1 MRKEYDFSNA
11 QPNPYVERLKQ
22 SVTIRLDS
30 RALEYFKDLSTRTG
44 IPYQTLI
51 NLYLRDCAL
60 NKRKLKLT
68 WKPPKRARS
77 NKRLK
82 LTGGDRSKGNGVL
95 CAREHELSFDEGCA
109 NWRVARSLS
118 AIR

>member
-11 QPNPYVERLKQ
+11 RPNPYVERLKQ

-82 LTGGDRSKGNGVL
+82 LTGPAFRGSVCLSADELVPQGGVL
-95 CAREHELSFDEGCA
+95 APAGARPA
-109 NWRVARSLS
+109 A
-118 AIR
+118 

>member
-11 QPNPYVERLKQ
+11 RPNPYVERLKQ

-30 RALEYFKDLSTRTG
+30 RALEYFKDLSTRSG

-82 LTGGDRSKGNGVL
+82 LPG
-95 CAREHELSFDEGCA
+95 ARK
-109 NWRVARSLS
+109 
-118 AIR
+118 

>member
-11 QPNPYVERLKQ
+11 RPNPYVERLKQ

-30 RALEYFKDLSTRTG
+30 RALDYFKDLSTRTG

-60 NKRKLKLT
+60 TGRKLEIS
-68 WKPPKRARS
+68 WKPAKRARS

-82 LTGGDRSKGNGVL
+82 LT
-95 CAREHELSFDEGCA
+95 ARAH
-109 NWRVARSLS
+109 
-118 AIR
+118 

>member
-11 QPNPYVERLKQ
+11 RPNPYVERLKQ

-30 RALEYFKDLSTRTG
+30 RALDYFKDLSTRTG

-60 NKRKLKLT
+60 TGRKLAIS
-68 WKPPKRARS
+68 WKAPKRARS

-82 LTGGDRSKGNGVL
+82 LA
-95 CAREHELSFDEGCA
+95 ARVD
-109 NWRVARSLS
+109 
-118 AIR
+118 